1 MQKKDDI
8 GGIPNVEW
16 KKYYLFLEA
25 NWFRLIVIGFFIV
38 FFFKLD
44 SIEERIGYLDK
55 YNQDVTVTEFSNEA
69 LRDLK
74 RLAD

>member
-1 MQKKDDI
+1 MDEKAFSDHRVLRKNKKRITMQKKDDI

-38 FFFKLD
+38 FFFIN
-44 SIEERIGYLDK
+44 SI
-55 YNQDVTVTEFSNEA
+55 S
-69 LRDLK
+69 DL
-74 RLAD
+74 LIE